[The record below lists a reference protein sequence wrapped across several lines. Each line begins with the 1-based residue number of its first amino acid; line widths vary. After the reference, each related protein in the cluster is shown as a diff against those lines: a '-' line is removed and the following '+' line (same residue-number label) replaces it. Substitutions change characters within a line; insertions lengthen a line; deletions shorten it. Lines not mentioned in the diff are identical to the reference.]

1 MRARSTH
8 WVMALAAAGLMA
20 GCATQG
26 EVAEPGSDE
35 IVVTGTASDGD
46 SAEYPAPPPPP
57 PPPAPPPPPVMR
69 SDTGAVAGVAME
81 PAETRSMDTITV
93 TGGEIA
99 PEAKTEPDAI
109 IMPPEPRP
117 DQPEPQAGMLTAGDY
132 DDVLNPDLYKAYL
145 DKVLQGPLK
154 SADLPYVDAHDRI
167 AIKVVDR
174 LGKPVPLA
182 KVSLQAADGS
192 PMFPLRTGA
201 DGMAY
206 IYPAYDA
213 LSEGI
218 TVSISADGNTT
229 LRRVISAER
238 LGQGGVLEFDL
249 SRDAAPASRLDLLLT
264 LDATGSMSD
273 EMRYLQVELV
283 SILKRLKRNQ
293 EDLDI
298 HVGLIVY
305 RDKGDDYVVR
315 EVPFTGDF
323 EAFMAE
329 FSAQQAEGG
338 GDFPEAMQDAMKAGL
353 DFAWRDDAIKIN
365 MLVADA
371 PPHDEDIQATWDS
384 ALISRSRGIHV
395 VPIAASGVEKTAEF
409 LMRGMAQLTGGRY
422 MFLTDDSGIGNA
434 HAEPTVD
441 CYVVT
446 RLDGLVLRV
455 LESLVTGTRVE
466 PDGDDV
472 IRTVGNYR
480 AGVCKLDDTQVG

>member
-8 WVMALAAAGLMA
+8 WVMALAAAGLLA
-20 GCATQG
+20 GCATTDM
-26 EVAEPGSDE
+26 PDSSSDE
-35 IVVTGTASDGD
+35 IVVTASG
-46 SAEYPAPPPPP
+46 
-57 PPPAPPPPPVMR
+57 
-69 SDTGAVAGVAME
+69 
-81 PAETRSMDTITV
+81 
-93 TGGEIA
+93 GGEDKSDI
-99 PEAKTEPDAI
+99 P
-109 IMPPEPRP
+109 MPPERPRP

-132 DDVLNPDLYKAYL
+132 DDVLNPDLYKAYV
-145 DKVLQGPLK
+145 DKVLQDELK
-154 SADLPYVDAHDRI
+154 WKDLPYVDASERI

-174 LGKPVPLA
+174 LGKPMPLA
-182 KVSLQAADGS
+182 KISLQAANGS

-206 IYPAYDA
+206 LYPSYDA
-213 LSEGI
+213 LIDGM
-218 TVSISADGNTT
+218 TVSVSVDGAPP
-229 LRRVISAER
+229 LRRAVSSQT
-238 LGQGGVLEFDL
+238 LSDGGVLEFDL
-249 SRDAAPASRLDLLLT
+249 GKDAAPVNQLDLLLT

-293 EDLDI
+293 ADLDI
-298 HVGLIVY
+298 RVGLVVY

-315 EVPFTGDF
+315 DVPFTGDF
-323 EAFMAE
+323 DAFTQQ
-329 FSAQQAEGG
+329 FNAQEAEGG

-353 DFAWRDDAIKIN
+353 DFEWRDGAIKIN

-371 PPHDEDIQATWDS
+371 PPHEEDIQVTWDS
-384 ALISRSRGIHV
+384 GLISRSRGIHI
-395 VPIAASGVEKTAEF
+395 VPLAASGVEKSAEF

-422 MFLTDDSGIGNA
+422 LFLTDDSGIGNA

-455 LESLVTGTRVE
+455 LESLVTGSRVE
-466 PDGDDV
+466 PEGDAV

-480 AGVCKLDDTQVG
+480 AGVCKLDETQAG